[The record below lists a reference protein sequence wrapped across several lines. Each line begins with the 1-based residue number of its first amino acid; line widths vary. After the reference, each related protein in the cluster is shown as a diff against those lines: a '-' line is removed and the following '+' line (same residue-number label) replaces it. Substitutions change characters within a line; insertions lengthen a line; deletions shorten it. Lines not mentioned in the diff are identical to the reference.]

1 MALTKGRCSSTTRSR
16 RAILADCWAAANFA
30 VASAFAVARVCRVL
44 LTPMGLAGGL
54 AGALAGAAPLR
65 GTARSL
71 LCDDLV
77 LIWCGGSW
85 SAGATAAA
93 LEFFSLMFISPTPL
107 KRHAL
112 GQTV

>member
-1 MALTKGRCSSTTRSR
+1 
-16 RAILADCWAAANFA
+16 CWAAASFA
-30 VASAFAVARVCRVL
+30 VASAFVVARVCSVVL
-44 LTPMGLAGGL
+44 TAMGLAGGL
-54 AGALAGAAPLR
+54 AAGAAPLR

-71 LCDDLV
+71 LCNDLV

-112 GQTV
+112 GQSVYRSGKLLPRTLLKCA

>member
-1 MALTKGRCSSTTRSR
+1 MAMALTNGRCPSTTRSR
-16 RAILADCWAAANFA
+16 RAILADCWAAASFA
-30 VASAFAVARVCRVL
+30 VASAFAVARVCSVL
-44 LTPMGLAGGL
+44 LTAMGLAGGL
-54 AGALAGAAPLR
+54 DGAAPLR

-71 LCDDLV
+71 LCDVLV

-112 GQTV
+112 GQSV